1 VTPLVL
7 FAASW
12 LLAQPVSAPATPRG
26 TIAVTVSGVR
36 HAGGSLRVK
45 LVGSGEGFPSSEA
58 HVVAKRRIA
67 ADGPGARFD
76 FEDVPYGEYAVVC
89 LHDADDDSELDRGP
103 LGLPAEGLGFS
114 SGARIRF
121 GPPDFE
127 EARFVLGTPEL
138 SIGIELRYG
147 WERGESR

>member
-7 FAASW
+7 LAASW
-12 LLAQPVSAPATPRG
+12 LLAQPVSAPAPPRG

-36 HAGGSLRVK
+36 HTRGSLRVK
-45 LVGSGEGFPSSEA
+45 LVGSGEGFPGSDA
-58 HVVAKRRIA
+58 HVVAKRRVA
-67 ADGPGARFD
+67 ADGPGARFA
-76 FEDVPYGEYAVVC
+76 FESVPYGEYAVVC
-89 LHDADDDSELDRGP
+89 LHDADDDAELDRGP

-114 SGARIRF
+114 SGARVRF

-127 EARFVLGTPEL
+127 EARFVLGTPEI

-147 WERGESR
+147 WEQEESR